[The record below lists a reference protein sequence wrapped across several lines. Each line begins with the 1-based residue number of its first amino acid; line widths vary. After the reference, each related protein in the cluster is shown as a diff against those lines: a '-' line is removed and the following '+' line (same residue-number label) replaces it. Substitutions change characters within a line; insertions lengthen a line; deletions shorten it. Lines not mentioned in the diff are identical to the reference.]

1 MKSPVVGEVFSHW
14 YPACNKMG
22 IPLEWVRRDTLV
34 RKIIDYSELCITP
47 EMFLKRPL
55 LRRGSILI
63 YGTDVLLNKPRKFY
77 LEATPD
83 YYLPKMRFGLFGPD
97 DSLVD
102 WIGREY
108 DPTRKDRQK
117 MAEDVQRFQEWIDA
131 NPGIDLK
138 LGIYRGEAA

>member
-1 MKSPVVGEVFSHW
+1 MKSPKVGEEFSHW

-22 IPLEWVRRDTLV
+22 IPLEWVRRQTLV
-34 RKIIDYSELCITP
+34 TEIRDYSTACIEPEL
-47 EMFLKRPL
+47 FLARPL
-55 LRRGSILI
+55 LRRGAILI

-83 YYLPKMRFGLFGPD
+83 YYLPTLRLGLFSPD

-108 DPTRKDRQK
+108 DPTRSDRAK
-117 MAEDVQRFQEWIDA
+117 MFDDVKRYQEWIQA
-131 NPGIDLK
+131 NEMNMK